1 MIANIIVDALLMI
14 VILIGAILGWKR
26 GFLKMIAKPVK
37 AVAAF
42 AVAVSCA
49 GSFSASV
56 TEPRIGQALLNR
68 IGDYISTK
76 CAEITAENA
85 AEELPTIFKIAA
97 GIFNIN
103 IDETVADAG
112 DQVARALVDALA
124 GPAVTLICQIF
135 SGLILFVGCS
145 LLFSLMVFLIG
156 LFVERGV
163 VGVVNRILG
172 VIFSVAFFFI
182 AEWLLVMVFGIV
194 RNTDLLAGVAW
205 LQGFEGGPFFGFFEK
220 FDLVELLLSF

>member
-56 TEPRIGQALLNR
+56 TEPRIGQALLN
-68 IGDYISTK
+68 
-76 CAEITAENA
+76 
-85 AEELPTIFKIAA
+85 IFKIAA

-124 GPAVTLICQIF
+124 GPAVTLICQIL

-145 LLFSLMVFLIG
+145 LLFSLLVFLIG

-163 VGVVNRILG
+163 VGVFNRILG